1 VKNTAKPNCSLERI
15 KKTQLGHGQNYLLSL
30 SCPGRSYIL
39 KIKGFFVGLAEYQ
52 DDGRRL

>member
-15 KKTQLGHGQNYLLSL
+15 KKTQLGHGLNCLLSL

-52 DDGRRL
+52 DDERRL